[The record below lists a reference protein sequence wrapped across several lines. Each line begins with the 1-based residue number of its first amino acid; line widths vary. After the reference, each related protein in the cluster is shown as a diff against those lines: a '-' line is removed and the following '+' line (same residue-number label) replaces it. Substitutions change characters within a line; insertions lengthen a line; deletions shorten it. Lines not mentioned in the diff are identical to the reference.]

1 MDVGRRFSSAW
12 SGSMAFVRSDDVP
25 PAPAVDPRRAAIVA
39 LIPLVTFLGFAAI
52 RVASQ
57 PKLNFDEH
65 IFLDVGRHILDTG
78 LPLRAYAQPR
88 GAGLFFDHTPL
99 YPYFVALLTA
109 VGGPTA
115 LIVRSS
121 TLLFGLLT
129 ILLVFRIGLELRGLG
144 SAFVG
149 AMLLAVNPF
158 FVMFSWFVRMEVPM
172 CFFLVVA
179 VYLMI
184 HERLFLAGLA
194 IAAAVML
201 KGMTAQ
207 YLIRRTYP
215 VKAGETVLFHAAAGG
230 VGLIA
235 CQWLKA
241 LGATVI
247 GTLGSE
253 EKAAIARA
261 HGCDHVIIST
271 REDIPARVR
280 EITGG
285 AGVPVVYDSVG
296 KDTFL
301 ASLDCLKPLG
311 LMVSFGNA
319 SGKVTPFDI
328 GILSQKGS
336 PSTKDP
342 AA

>member
-1 MDVGRRFSSAW
+1 M
-12 SGSMAFVRSDDVP
+12 
-25 PAPAVDPRRAAIVA
+25 
-39 LIPLVTFLGFAAI
+39 TKAI
-52 RVASQ
+52 RITETGGPEVMRWEENEAGEPGEGQ
-57 PKLNFDEH
+57 AR
-65 IFLDVGRHILDTG
+65 IRH
-78 LPLRAYAQPR
+78 
-88 GAGLFFDHTPL
+88 
-99 YPYFVALLTA
+99 TA
-109 VGGPTA
+109 VGVNYIDTYHRSGLYPLPLPT
-115 LIVRSS
+115 
-121 TLLFGLLT
+121 
-129 ILLVFRIGLELRGLG
+129 GLG
-144 SAFVG
+144 SEAAGVVEAVG
-149 AMLLAVNPF
+149 PGVTVVKPGDRVAYAGGGPGSYAEARVLPAGVL
-158 FVMFSWFVRMEVPM
+158 VPIPDG
-172 CFFLVVA
+172 VTDQT
-179 VYLMI
+179 
-184 HERLFLAGLA
+184 
-194 IAAAVML
+194 AAAVML

-215 VKAGETVLFHAAAGG
+215 VKPGETVLFHAAAGG

-247 GTLGSE
+247 GTVGSD

-261 HGCDHVIIST
+261 HGCDHVVVST
-271 REDIPARVR
+271 REDLAGRVR

-336 PSTKDP
+336 LYLTRPTLATYTASRADLEATARQVFEVIRQGKVKVEIRHTYPLAEATRVHRDLEGRRTVGSIVMLP
-342 AA
+342 